1 MKNVG
6 RMDHIAFAVPS
17 VRDQVERFVAMGL
30 QVEFQNEGYALVA
43 DPASGFKIE
52 LNQEP
57 GDARFR
63 HIGFLSD
70 DVDAG
75 HGELLADGVLSTEA
89 PHRREFARIRTAFLK
104 DTNGLEYQ
112 LVDYDES

>member
-1 MKNVG
+1 MQNVG

-17 VRDQVERFVAMGL
+17 VLDQVARFVAMGFTVV
-30 QVEFQNEGYALVA
+30 QQSDAYALVV
-43 DPASGFKIE
+43 DPGSGFKIE

-57 GDARFR
+57 GEARFR

-75 HGELLADGVLSTEA
+75 HEALLSEGVSSTEP
-89 PHRREFARIRTAFLK
+89 PHRREFAHMRTAFLK

-112 LVDYDES
+112 LVDYD

>member
-17 VRDQVERFVAMGL
+17 VADQVERFVAMGL
-30 QVEFQNEGYALVA
+30 QVESQSETYALVA
-43 DPASGFKIE
+43 DSASGFKIE

-57 GDARFR
+57 GEARFR

>member
-1 MKNVG
+1 MNNVG

-17 VRDQVERFVAMGL
+17 ISDQVARFVAMGL
-30 QVEFQNEGYALVA
+30 TVELQGENYAVVV
-43 DPASGFKIE
+43 DPGSGFKIE

-57 GDARFR
+57 GEARFR

-75 HGELLADGVLSTEA
+75 HEELVAEGVASSEP
-89 PHRREFARIRTAFLK
+89 PHRREFARMRTAFLR

-112 LVDYDES
+112 LVEYD

>member
-1 MKNVG
+1 MRHVG
-6 RMDHIAFAVPS
+6 PIDHIAIAVPS
-17 VRDQVERFVAMGL
+17 VAEQLQRFVAMGL
-30 QVEFQNEGYALVA
+30 TVQSQSETYALVA

-57 GDARFR
+57 GEARFR
-63 HIGFLSD
+63 HIGFRSD

-75 HGELLADGVLSTEA
+75 HTELVAAGVASTEA
-89 PHRREFARIRTAFLK
+89 PHRREFAHMRTAFLK

-112 LVDYDES
+112 LVDYD

>member
-1 MKNVG
+1 MRHVG
-6 RMDHIAFAVPS
+6 RMDHIAIAVPNIA
-17 VRDQVERFVAMGL
+17 DQVKRFVSMGL
-30 QVEFQNEGYALVA
+30 TVESQSDTYAVLA

-57 GDARFR
+57 GEARFR
-63 HIGFLSD
+63 HIGFCSD

-75 HGELLADGVLSTEA
+75 HSELVADGVASTEA
-89 PHRREFARIRTAFLK
+89 PHRREFARMRTAFLR

-112 LVDYDES
+112 LVAYD